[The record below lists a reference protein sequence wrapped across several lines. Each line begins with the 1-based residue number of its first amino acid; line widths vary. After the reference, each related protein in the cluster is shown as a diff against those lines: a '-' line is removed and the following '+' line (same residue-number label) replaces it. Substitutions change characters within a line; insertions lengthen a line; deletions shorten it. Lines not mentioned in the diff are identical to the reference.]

1 MCPDVVPVDFSFPTH
16 TVSPSNSSGRLR
28 CGFELVAELQK
39 AVSRNHPTLIAA
51 SPSWFCTRRTKLA
64 QKEPQNRK
72 PVLTAPFRLLGPGPI
87 QPAYMGS
94 GLRKGDSGK
103 SKDTAGSEISVPF
116 LITFVDMA
124 TEGCGKSV
132 IVCDFSC

>member
-1 MCPDVVPVDFSFPTH
+1 
-16 TVSPSNSSGRLR
+16 
-28 CGFELVAELQK
+28 
-39 AVSRNHPTLIAA
+39 
-51 SPSWFCTRRTKLA
+51 
-64 QKEPQNRK
+64 
-72 PVLTAPFRLLGPGPI
+72 
-87 QPAYMGS
+87 MGS

-132 IVCDFSC
+132 ILCEIYRVPKLHVELT